1 LEYIKR
7 EKIST
12 VSVLVGALL
21 VRFYVIPNY
30 IEITEDYDLASL
42 SPAFFPILATWVIA
56 GLAALNIA
64 LTFLRGKRRTYGGDG
79 EAWLSP
85 GEERKAYL
93 SALVIIGY
101 FVAMKLVGFL
111 ISTILLLA
119 ILFLLQGVKGPLKVA
134 ITSLSV
140 TAGIYLF
147 FLYVM
152 KVHFPIGL
160 IFE

>member
-1 LEYIKR
+1 M
-7 EKIST
+7 
-12 VSVLVGALL
+12 SVLLGALL
-21 VRFYVIPNY
+21 VRFYIIPNY
-30 IEITEDYDLASL
+30 IEITEEYDLASL
-42 SPAFFPILATWVIA
+42 SPSFFPILATWVIA
-56 GLAALNIA
+56 GLATLN
-64 LTFLRGKRRTYGGDG
+64 LVHTFLRGKRRTYGDGDAG
-79 EAWLSP
+79 DRWLST

-119 ILFLLQGVKGPLKVA
+119 ILFLLQGVKGPIKVA

-140 TAGIYLF
+140 TAGVYLF